1 MKKPSNLQNLSIE
14 EIEYMAENIASEMF
28 VKHGNKA
35 IPFTECIEL
44 RIMVGGKYE
53 SCPELSKVVITAY
66 NAMQMNLILSN
77 L

>member
-28 VKHGNKA
+28 VKYGNKSVS
-35 IPFTECIEL
+35 FTECNDL
-44 RIMVGGKYE
+44 RIMVGGRYE

-66 NAMQMNLILSN
+66 NRMQMNLILSN